1 MLADFRIGQN
11 IILILDILSKYVYC
25 CIKWTWRILK
35 EYADIY
41 LVVYFIK
48 IILPGFKGLEAR
60 FYWIENLVVYQ
71 SASEK

>member
-1 MLADFRIGQN
+1 MNLKN
-11 IILILDILSKYVYC
+11 
-25 CIKWTWRILK
+25 LK

-48 IILPGFKGLEAR
+48 IILPGFKGLEPR

>member
-1 MLADFRIGQN
+1 MNLKN
-11 IILILDILSKYVYC
+11 
-25 CIKWTWRILK
+25 LK

-41 LVVYFIK
+41 LVVYFIQ

-60 FYWIENLVVYQ
+60 FYWTENLVVYQ